1 MSSEPAWSEPELPA
15 PPPPRERHLG
25 LFSAATPSGQ
35 VAEAPRRVHWAC
47 WSGLQRLRSSA
58 PRWRPRWPPPQIVL
72 RSCDFFVSQRRLA
85 PPGRVR
91 GPRAAQE
98 GSGALGDVLL
108 RSSYSLEASGT
119 RCARRARWTHR
130 RLGAAASTR
139 ITLRVAAA
147 GGTRCRRATGSRRR
161 RRRRRRRRGSR
172 PDGEH
177 RARGTGRRG
186 PPMACYSDS
195 VFRASGG
202 PTLAAAASHSSR
214 KRAMALRSAWFGT
227 TSVDSS
233 R

>member
-98 GSGALGDVLL
+98 GSGALGDVLI

-119 RCARRARWTHR
+119 RQHTCQR
-130 RLGAAASTR
+130 
-139 ITLRVAAA
+139 AA
-147 GGTRCRRATGSRRR
+147 GGRGKWHNSTLISSAKRAEAASRRR
-161 RRRRRRRRGSR
+161 TSAPTTPTRFTRRAPLHAVVVAGAGRRPRHLDEWRRREVRGVR
-172 PDGEH
+172 ARHGHDDVGGDGVGLEGIVGPDGT
-177 RARGTGRRG
+177 ASPRR
-186 PPMACYSDS
+186 PRC
-195 VFRASGG
+195 
-202 PTLAAAASHSSR
+202 
-214 KRAMALRSAWFGT
+214 RS
-227 TSVDSS
+227 
-233 R
+233 

>member
-35 VAEAPRRVHWAC
+35 VAEARHRVNWAC

-98 GSGALGDVLL
+98 GSGALGDVLI

-119 RCARRARWTHR
+119 RQHTCQR
-130 RLGAAASTR
+130 
-139 ITLRVAAA
+139 AA
-147 GGTRCRRATGSRRR
+147 GGRGKWHNSTLISSAKRAEAASRRR
-161 RRRRRRRRGSR
+161 TSAPTTPTRFTRRAPLHAVVVAGAGRRPRHLDEWRRREVRGVR
-172 PDGEH
+172 ARHGHDDVGGDGVGLEGIVGPDGT
-177 RARGTGRRG
+177 ASPRR
-186 PPMACYSDS
+186 PRC
-195 VFRASGG
+195 
-202 PTLAAAASHSSR
+202 
-214 KRAMALRSAWFGT
+214 RS
-227 TSVDSS
+227 
-233 R
+233 

>member
-1 MSSEPAWSEPELPA
+1 MSSPLFIVGLDDLKLSDGTHLRGRTLLIRKLGRSDATNDVRDGSSHTKNRVGVNDFVLNCRRCSVSRELAWSEPEFPA
-15 PPPPRERHLG
+15 RRERYLA

-98 GSGALGDVLL
+98 GSGALGDVLI

-119 RCARRARWTHR
+119 RQHTCQR
-130 RLGAAASTR
+130 
-139 ITLRVAAA
+139 AA
-147 GGTRCRRATGSRRR
+147 GG
-161 RRRRRRRRGSR
+161 RGKWR
-172 PDGEH
+172 E
-177 RARGTGRRG
+177 
-186 PPMACYSDS
+186 MAQQ
-195 VFRASGG
+195 
-202 PTLAAAASHSSR
+202 HIN
-214 KRAMALRSAWFGT
+214 
-227 TSVDSS
+227 
-233 R
+233 